1 MGHDITEAAERAITA
16 IERAAWRAVHHHHPH
31 YHPDEHLQPKE
42 GAMSLA
48 TIVAAAEKDVK
59 AAEAAVKSVID
70 THLPQLGEIAQGIED
85 SPLVQLALDLA
96 GTIDPAAEQMA
107 MRVLK
112 AIAAESP
119 APVPVTPEPEPAPA

>member
-1 MGHDITEAAERAITA
+1 MTEPIYERL
-16 IERAAWRAVHHHHPH
+16 WREVTDHLPH
-31 YHPDEHLQPKE
+31 YHHNQHLQPKE

-48 TIVAAAEKDVK
+48 TIVEDAKKDV
-59 AAEAAVKSVID
+59 EAVEEAVKNIIG
-70 THLPQLGEIAQGIED
+70 THLPKLGEIAQGIED

-119 APVPVTPEPEPAPA
+119 APAPVTPEPEPAPA